1 MAAIHHTSVFKAL
14 NILSILSSLPAVT
27 SFENWLKTDSQEFR
41 SLCGQRFLL
50 LSAISP
56 KCIIKDRCLAPTE
69 CVFKRENNREMRRIY
84 GWLIEWIFF
93 FSLGK
98 YLFCLCTKMLIIT
111 APFWKPF
118 HWSVRSWAGATR
130 SLYGPSPLQRSEPLQ
145 VQESNTYPG
154 TKEISQQGRTTGGN
168 CSPAVPPTLLMTLIK
183 KTWEGGLFV
192 IRAVYI
198 SFLCCDA
205 STYLCGNLRRAL

>member
-1 MAAIHHTSVFKAL
+1 MC
-14 NILSILSSLPAVT
+14 
-27 SFENWLKTDSQEFR
+27 LKE
-41 SLCGQRFLL
+41 
-50 LSAISP
+50 
-56 KCIIKDRCLAPTE
+56 K
-69 CVFKRENNREMRRIY
+69 NNREMRRIY
-84 GWLIEWIFF
+84 GLLIEWIFFF

-130 SLYGPSPLQRSEPLQ
+130 GLYGPSPLQRSEPLQ

-168 CSPAVPPTLLMTLIK
+168 CSPAVPPTLLMTLSK
-183 KTWEGGLFV
+183 RHEREGCLWSEQCTQAFYVVMHQHICVEIFAELF
-192 IRAVYI
+192 
-198 SFLCCDA
+198 
-205 STYLCGNLRRAL
+205 STE